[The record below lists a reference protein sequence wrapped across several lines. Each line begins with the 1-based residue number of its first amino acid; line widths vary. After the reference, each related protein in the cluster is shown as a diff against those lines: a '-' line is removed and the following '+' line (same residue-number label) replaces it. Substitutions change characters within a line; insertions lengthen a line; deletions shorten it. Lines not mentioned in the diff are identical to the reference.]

1 MDTEEAQSAVG
12 GGIPLFVPVRPPTLA
27 SLLKSDVLKFLG
39 EWDKYKERVE
49 DQDGTS
55 VKV

>member
-12 GGIPLFVPVRPPTLA
+12 GGIPLFVPVRPPTLD